1 MLNILKRNKDY
12 EVIDNFL
19 DKTDFLK
26 IQKSF
31 LDNMSC
37 SWHMS
42 DGISETG
49 SSDGVYF
56 IHFLFFD
63 NKIQSNK
70 YSDVFSIMEKL
81 KIKHPERIKV
91 NLYTKSDTLVKHGSH
106 VDSGISKKGCIFY
119 LNTNDGF
126 TILNSDI
133 GIKSIE
139 NRLLIFDPKKPH
151 SSTNCTDRNYRST
164 INFNYFN

>member
-1 MLNILKRNKDY
+1 VLDFLKRKKDY

-31 LDNMSC
+31 LDNMNC

-56 IHFLFFD
+56 IHFLFSD
-63 NKIQSNK
+63 NKIQSHK
-70 YSDVFSIMEKL
+70 YPDVFPVMEKA
-81 KIKHPERIKV
+81 KIKHPE
-91 NLYTKSDTLVKHGSH
+91 
-106 VDSGISKKGCIFY
+106 
-119 LNTNDGF
+119 
-126 TILNSDI
+126 
-133 GIKSIE
+133 
-139 NRLLIFDPKKPH
+139 RLLIFDPKKPH
-151 SSTNCTDRNYRST
+151 SSTNCTDKDYRST

>member
-1 MLNILKRNKDY
+1 MLNFLKRNKDY

-70 YSDVFSIMEKL
+70 YSDVFPIMEKL

-126 TILNSDI
+126 TILDGDI

-164 INFNYFN
+164 INFNYFD

>member
-1 MLNILKRNKDY
+1 MLDFLKRKKDY

-31 LDNMSC
+31 LDNMNC

-42 DGISETG
+42 DGICETG

-56 IHFLFFD
+56 IHFLFSD
-63 NKIQSNK
+63 NKIQSHK
-70 YSDVFSIMEKL
+70 YSDVFPVMEKA

-91 NLYTKSDTLVKHGSH
+91 NLYTKNDTLVRHGLH
-106 VDSGISKKGCIFY
+106 VDSGISMKGCILY
-119 LNTNDGF
+119 LNTNNGF
-126 TILNSDI
+126 TILDGDI
-133 GIKSIE
+133 GVKSIE

-151 SSTNCTDRNYRST
+151 SSTNCTDKNYRAT
-164 INFNYFN
+164 INFNYFD

>member
-1 MLNILKRNKDY
+1 VLNFLKRNKDY

-70 YSDVFSIMEKL
+70 YSDVFPIMEKL

-106 VDSGISKKGCIFY
+106 VDSGISTKGCIFY

-126 TILNSDI
+126 TILDGDI
-133 GIKSIE
+133 GVKSIE